1 MSLSPTAVRRLGAR
15 VSGVLAAAA
24 LALTGAASTATAAT
38 PSDAYRYW
46 GYFHATDG
54 EWTFAQTGP
63 DGATPADGAVE
74 GWRFA
79 VAGSAD
85 VRTPRALPT
94 FKEVCAGT
102 EAAAGEKRVAVVI
115 DYGRPADAAD
125 GAEPPAPR
133 AECAVVDEAATGAD
147 VLAAVAETRVEGG
160 LVCALDG
167 YPATGCGEAVS
178 EVSPEAAAPD
188 EPVELTGLA
197 GAEGSGDATA
207 AERPAAEDAADDGP
221 GAALWLGIAAA
232 AAAVVALA
240 VLALRRRRDLVEH

>member
-1 MSLSPTAVRRLGAR
+1 MSLSPTAARRVRRRA
-15 VSGVLAAAA
+15 SGVLAAAV
-24 LALTGAASTATAAT
+24 LALTGAAGAATAAA

-46 GYFHATDG
+46 GYFQATDG
-54 EWTFAQTGP
+54 EWAFAQTGP

-85 VRTPRALPT
+85 VRAPRALPA
-94 FKEVCAGT
+94 FEDVCAGT
-102 EAAAGEKRVAVVI
+102 DAAAGEKRVAVVI

-160 LVCALDG
+160 LVCGLDG

-197 GAEGSGDATA
+197 GAEGSGDTA
-207 AERPAAEDAADDGP
+207 AAEQPAAEQTADDGP
-221 GAALWLGIAAA
+221 GAALWLGIGAAV
-232 AAAVVALA
+232 AAVVALA